1 MFPGFS
7 PSLARPAN
15 NPLPAR
21 WGTEMSDTKSLL
33 NRISAFRE
41 RLERTPTLQEASPI
55 PGALHLA
62 GRAGPAP
69 AWQSQNL
76 RQLAGHSSQPGPMPK
91 ELTSRA
97 RRVLEI
103 ARDLVLQQRE
113 ISDDVFYRRMVA
125 QSGLAL
131 DPLVRFHQATV
142 SATEAALRL
151 IQAMPDSA
159 EFQIRLCDGLET
171 VLDSIRTRLNVGRQT
186 LDKRRTEWG
195 RVERLARYL
204 GDVQSR
210 RLISFDVF
218 TDLAEEIL
226 VEARRGVPLR
236 FPSFPEETVARQIAA
251 HSLTVAAVVARIVPH
266 DYEWASQ
273 PVVPVA
279 LALLM
284 DIGMIGIPAG
294 IVNKA
299 EQLTVEERRRI
310 EIHPKVG
317 AALLLET
324 FPDLGP
330 LADVIAAHHERLDGT
345 GYPNGLSCDQIPAL
359 AKMLAAADH
368 YAGMAADRP
377 HRPAHDIRTALTDTL
392 LAAEEGKLDRDFA
405 EYLLHL
411 SFYPVGSVVE
421 LTDGRIAV
429 VVGSHP
435 SRVNLRATTRPVVAI
450 LCGVSG
456 ELLPKP
462 EVVDLAGS
470 EFGGILRSLSTDER
484 TRKLSLV
491 HPDLC

>member
-1 MFPGFS
+1 
-7 PSLARPAN
+7 
-15 NPLPAR
+15 
-21 WGTEMSDTKSLL
+21 MSDTKSLL
-33 NRISAFRE
+33 TRISAFRD
-41 RLERTPTLQEASPI
+41 RLEKTPTFQEAPRGS
-55 PGALHLA
+55 GTLQLA

-69 AWQSQNL
+69 AWISQTL
-76 RQLAGHSSQPGPMPK
+76 RQLAGQSSQPGPMPK

-97 RRVLEI
+97 RRVLEL
-103 ARDLVLQQRE
+103 ARDLVVQQRE
-113 ISDDVFYRRMVA
+113 ISDDVFYQRLVT
-125 QSGLAL
+125 QSVTRL

-151 IQAMPDSA
+151 IQAMPESA
-159 EFQIRLCDGLET
+159 EFQTRLCDGLDT
-171 VLDSIRTRLNVGRQT
+171 VLDSIRTRLNIARQT

-210 RLISFDVF
+210 RLISFSVF

-226 VEARRGVPLR
+226 VEAKQGQPLR
-236 FPSFPEETVARQIAA
+236 FLAYPHETIARQVAA
-251 HSLTVAAVVARIVPH
+251 HSLTVAAVIARMVPH

-284 DIGMIGIPAG
+284 DIGMISVPAT
-294 IVNKA
+294 ILNKA
-299 EQLTVEERRRI
+299 EALTVEERRRI
-310 EIHPKVG
+310 EIHPRAG

-324 FPDLGP
+324 IPELGP

-345 GYPNGLSCDQIPAL
+345 GYPNGLSFDEIPAL

-368 YAGMAADRP
+368 YAGMATDRP
-377 HRPAHDIRTALTDTL
+377 NRPAHDVRTALTETL
-392 LAAEEGKLDRDFA
+392 LAAEEGKLDSDFA

-411 SFYPVGSVVE
+411 SFYPVGSIVE

-429 VVGSHP
+429 VVGCHP
-435 SRVNLRATTRPVVAI
+435 SRLNLRATTRPVVAI
-450 LCGVSG
+450 LSNASG

-470 EFGGILRSLSTDER
+470 EFGGILRALSTEER
-484 TRKLSLV
+484 IQKLALV